1 MDNDDIIVDNELQ
14 KSIDDGEYSTNYI
27 YLPYSYWR
35 IKEVFLSMGFEMRPY
50 FTGYKAMRYRSC
62 QNWVLI
68 DIYDNTVFGSEYG
81 YTLEELRYVLAK
93 LNVPLHKEKVD
104 VHTTTRNKGAMEFL
118 KIFNSIDDTDVSSQV
133 EEKQGDVNE

>member
-1 MDNDDIIVDNELQ
+1 MMESILLIIFICHIAIGEL
-14 KSIDDGEYSTNYI
+14 K
-27 YLPYSYWR
+27 
-35 IKEVFLSMGFEMRPY
+35 KY
-50 FTGYKAMRYRSC
+50 FFQWVLKCVHILQDRSC

-68 DIYDNTVFGSEYG
+68 DIYDNTVVGSVYG